1 MDDQMMRKYF
11 DDLVARVD
19 NSKCAHAALHATGS
33 LSVAPAVLD
42 KPAQV
47 ARIFREME
55 QNRIQQDS
63 RSFHQLFLAFAAR

>member
-1 MDDQMMRKYF
+1 M
-11 DDLVARVD
+11 
-19 NSKCAHAALHATGS
+19 CAISPKAHSFTLFA
-33 LSVAPAVLD
+33 AVLD